1 MSGPFHLVYSAID
14 SCLYATLSSHLHDA
28 QPSTQG
34 TMTSGV
40 AQVPFDKPSLLTTVN
55 TVLDGAA
62 DHIYFRT
69 GISVNNK
76 K

>member
-1 MSGPFHLVYSAID
+1 
-14 SCLYATLSSHLHDA
+14 
-28 QPSTQG
+28 
-34 TMTSGV
+34 MTSGV
-40 AQVPFDKPSLLTTVN
+40 AQGSIDKPSLLTIVN
-55 TVLDGAA
+55 TILDGAA